1 MTAGVLQTVTLGYQ
15 LLWNAQRQ
23 VAGVALALDAR
34 PGSAPDA
41 RHLVTALRELW
52 SPKAPHV
59 LLRTPSPDLLAGLL
73 DLTPNALVQVEVA
86 SDMLNDPAM
95 AQRVLNAQQRG
106 LPLVWRG
113 EPGQRPMPA
122 VASCFS
128 QNIVNFTVEE
138 ALMALRESLHR
149 SRPAEGN
156 PGLHH
161 SSPARAQQI
170 FDGIASQAL
179 AEHCL
184 DEQGAAALLGWPMED
199 VLYNHRQTRIQPG
212 QQALRELVKAID
224 ADASMDDIEH
234 WLGEDPV
241 LVCRFL
247 RYTNSAGLGLNRE
260 IDSLRQGLMVLGLSR
275 TRTWLL
281 EQLPHATPNLNLQPV
296 RQTMVLRAR
305 FMAELLDAGE
315 SEALQ
320 RELYLC
326 GLLSQ
331 IDVLLFEPMG
341 SALHGVPLPS
351 RVKEAILAQDG
362 PYWPYLDIAA
372 AVEAPFPE
380 VTRTRCAQHGFD
392 LEDVNKALLRTLAQV
407 RAS

>member
-1 MTAGVLQTVTLGYQ
+1 MATGVLQTVTLGYQ
-15 LLWNAQRQ
+15 LLWNAQRR
-23 VAGVALALDAR
+23 VTGALLSLDAV
-34 PGSAPDA
+34 PGKTLSAG
-41 RHLVTALRELW
+41 HLLTALGELW
-52 SPKAPHV
+52 RPQGPD
-59 LLRTPSPDLLAGLL
+59 LLLSTPSPALLADLLNLAPKSL
-73 DLTPNALVQVEVA
+73 AKLVVPDEFL
-86 SDMLNDPAM
+86 SDPAM
-95 AQRVLNAQQRG
+95 TQRVLNAQQRG

-113 EPGQRPMPA
+113 EPGQRPTPA

-138 ALMALRESLHR
+138 ALMALRVSLRR
-149 SRPAEGN
+149 SHPAEGN

-161 SSPARAQQI
+161 SSPVRAQQI

-184 DEQGAAALLGWPMED
+184 DEQDAAALLGWPMED

-241 LVCRFL
+241 LVYRFL

-296 RQTMVLRAR
+296 RQAMVLRAR

-326 GLLSQ
+326 GMLSQ

-341 SALHGVPLPS
+341 SALHAVPLPS

-380 VTRTRCAQHGFD
+380 VTRTRCAQHGFA
-392 LEDVNKALLRTLAQV
+392 LEEVNLALLRTLAQ
-407 RAS
+407 AGGH